1 MATLVKTDSGTWK
14 AVIRKAGWPT
24 TAKTFRTKRDAEDW
38 SRRTEDEMV
47 RGAYIQR
54 ATADRMT
61 VEVALKRYLAEIVP
75 TKRSTSQIADIKRAT
90 ILTKHLG
97 KYSLAALTPEI
108 VAK

>member
-1 MATLVKTDSGTWK
+1 MAHYGKDV
-14 AVIRKAGWPT
+14 
-24 TAKTFRTKRDAEDW
+24 RTKRDAEDW

-54 ATADRMT
+54 ATAHRMT

-90 ILTKHLG
+90 ILAKHLG
-97 KYSLAALTPEI
+97 KY
-108 VAK
+108 